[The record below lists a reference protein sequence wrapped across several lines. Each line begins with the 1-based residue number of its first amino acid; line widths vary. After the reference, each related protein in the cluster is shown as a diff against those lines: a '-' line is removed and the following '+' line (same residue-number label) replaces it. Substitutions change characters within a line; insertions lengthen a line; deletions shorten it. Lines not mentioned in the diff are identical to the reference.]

1 MSAPTSHSP
10 ARRTRHL
17 GVTGGIG
24 SGKSTLAA
32 MLAQQGAVL
41 IDADQ
46 ISRSLTAAGGAA
58 IPAIRAQFGAAL
70 IDADGALDRAQMR
83 ALVFSQ
89 PSARQQLE
97 AIVHPLVAEHTAAQA
112 QAAQAQ
118 GARCVV
124 FDIPLLV
131 ESGHWPRQLDA
142 VLVVDCDEAIQIER
156 TMQRSGLERE
166 AVQRI
171 MATQASRAQRRAA
184 ADIVVD
190 NSTLTLVQL
199 RALAEQL
206 ARQLP
211 L

>member
-1 MSAPTSHSP
+1 MNRAPTSSV
-10 ARRTRHL
+10 RIGL
-17 GVTGGIG
+17 TGGIG
-24 SGKSTLAA
+24 SGKSTVARILINR
-32 MLAQQGAVL
+32 GAIL
-41 IDADQ
+41 LDADQ
-46 ISRSLTAAGGAA
+46 IAREMTQPGGLAMPS
-58 IPAIRAQFGAAL
+58 IVQTFGSEYM
-70 IDADGALDRAQMR
+70 DASGALDRARMR
-83 ALVFSQ
+83 NLAFSR
-89 PSARQQLE
+89 PESRKQLE
-97 AIVHPLVAEHTAAQA
+97 AILHPLVAQCTESRACAAE
-112 QAAQAQ
+112 AA
-118 GARCVV
+118 GRRLLV

-142 VLVVDCDEAIQIER
+142 VLVVDCDEALQIER

>member
-1 MSAPTSHSP
+1 MPTRFHAASP
-10 ARRTRHL
+10 L
-17 GVTGGIG
+17 P
-24 SGKSTLAA
+24 
-32 MLAQQGAVL
+32 AVQPWQPL
-41 IDADQ
+41 
-46 ISRSLTAAGGAA
+46 
-58 IPAIRAQFGAAL
+58 PAQFGAA
-70 IDADGALDRAQMR
+70 ADRCRWCPGSCPYACAC
-83 ALVFSQ
+83 FSAS
-89 PSARQQLE
+89 PAARQQLE

-184 ADIVVD
+184 ADIVVQRFD
-190 NSTLTLVQL
+190 LDAGATARTG
-199 RALAEQL
+199 RRL